1 MSLLAAAATALTISV
16 RVYDLYGLS
25 PEQRAEALALAAE
38 TLAQAGVEATWIDCS
53 RVDGQPPGPP
63 CLSQLRRGEMVLRI
77 QHRSPRGAHV
87 MGTAVVDDAGPNV
100 LASVY
105 AATVADR
112 SAKSGVPL
120 PTILGR
126 VTAHEIGHLLLGS
139 NSHSAHGLMR
149 ASWDVRWPHPSEW
162 RFSRE
167 DAAAIRSRM
176 RPGYEGEVAS
186 FVSAAGAAR

>member
-1 MSLLAAAATALTISV
+1 
-16 RVYDLYGLS
+16 
-25 PEQRAEALALAAE
+25 
-38 TLAQAGVEATWIDCS
+38 
-53 RVDGQPPGPP
+53 
-63 CLSQLRRGEMVLRI
+63 MVLRI

-87 MGTAVVDDAGPNV
+87 MGTAIVDDDGPSV

-112 SAKSGVPL
+112 SAKSGVPQ

-126 VTAHEIGHLLLGS
+126 VIAHEIGHLLLGS

-162 RFSRE
+162 RFSAA
-167 DAAAIRSRM
+167 DAAAMRSRL
-176 RPGYEGEVAS
+176 RPGHEGDVAS
-186 FVSAAGAAR
+186 FVSAAGGGLR